1 MVKFFLSIGVD
12 IDLQSDV
19 GTPLMWAVGHRQKD
33 VVKVLLDHHA
43 NVSALLPIKPLFSR
57 IKITSHC
64 LTILSRQSGKQLCG
78 SSVPYLIT

>member
-33 VVKVLLDHHA
+33 VVKVLLA